1 MNTDTNK
8 KATHEKALKTGYTY
22 LIVTIFVAFAGF
34 VYERFSH
41 NVFSYFMLYAF
52 AFPFLGAFVYLTL
65 AIAKVKFYP
74 SVVTSQLLVAT
85 IATFCVGSIIMGV
98 LEIYGT
104 TSYLAGT
111 YWCVGTVLSF
121 ITAVAFILDIVKN
134 KEKK

>member
-8 KATHEKALKTGYTY
+8 TIHEKALKTGYTY
-22 LIVTIFVAFAGF
+22 LLVTIFVAFAGF

-52 AFPFLGAFVYLTL
+52 AFPLLGAFVYLTL

-74 SVVTSQLLVAT
+74 SVITSQLIVAT
-85 IATFCVGSIIMGV
+85 ISTFCVGSIIMGV

-104 TSYLAGT
+104 TSYLAGI
-111 YWCVGTVLSF
+111 YWCVGTVLSLL
-121 ITAVAFILDIVKN
+121 TAVAFIWDIVKYRR
-134 KEKK
+134 KK